1 MQRQNYFTLVW
12 LGENRR
18 NFNLSYAFTALGLG
32 LLAVLLGLSLLVWR
46 GLDVSA
52 LTAYQKVH
60 SDNQLLHTKAYL
72 LYQKNRALAKN
83 NAALTQEIKLLE
95 ALISAEDAD
104 VFYLNPDYKNVI
116 LEETTLGW
124 RVLQY
129 KLKIGERTLYEYTA
143 DRLRPKEHLAL
154 KEKLGLVQR
163 NIEKLVQ
170 SKQFTPNIKITEL
183 ADKEYVGLAGDLVV
197 LSVSKK
203 EAFNAQT
210 DGRAIAERYKK
221 ALLKEL
227 KIAKENKLLQET
239 PLLGGVKTV
248 RQNSGLEN
256 ILQQLDF
263 CQKFNQNILAQN
275 NTLIAGT
282 YSKAMDFKGNYAR
295 TPSIYPLRN
304 IEISS
309 PYGYRVHP
317 VTNATSIHYGLDM
330 VAMPGTKVLATADG
344 RVTYTGWIGGY
355 GIVVQIYHG
364 LGISTLYGHCDS
376 ALVKK
381 GQYVRKGQPVALS
394 GNSGLS
400 NGPHLHYEIR
410 RWNVAI
416 DPTPYLKRDI
426 FTASK
431 EW

>member
-1 MQRQNYFTLVW
+1 MKRNYFTLVW
-12 LGENRR
+12 IGESRR
-18 NFNLSYAFTALGLG
+18 SFNLSYAFTALGLG
-32 LLAVLLGLSLLVWR
+32 LLAGLFGLSLLFWR
-46 GLDVSA
+46 GLDISA
-52 LTAYQKVH
+52 LDAYQKVH
-60 SDNQLLHTKAYL
+60 SDNQLLHAKAHL

-83 NAALTQEIKLLE
+83 NSRLTQEIKLLE
-95 ALISAEDAD
+95 ALISAEDAN
-104 VFYLNPDYKNVI
+104 VFYLNSDYKNVT

-154 KEKLGLVQR
+154 KEKLELVQK
-163 NIEKLVQ
+163 NIEKLIQ

-210 DGRAIAERYKK
+210 DGREIAERYKK

-239 PLLGGVKTV
+239 PLIGSIKTI
-248 RQNSGLEN
+248 RPNSGLEN
-256 ILQQLDF
+256 IIQQLDF

-275 NTLIAGT
+275 NTLIAGI
-282 YSKAMDFKGNYAR
+282 YSKAMDFKNNYAR

-309 PYGYRVHP
+309 PYGYRIHP
-317 VTNATSIHYGLDM
+317 VTNAVSIHYGLDM
-330 VAMPGTKVLATADG
+330 VAVPRTKVLATADG
-344 RVTYTGWIGGY
+344 RVTYAGWIGGY
-355 GIVVQIYHG
+355 GIVVQIHHG

-376 ALVKK
+376 VLVNK

>member
-1 MQRQNYFTLVW
+1 MQHQNYFTLVW

-18 NFNLSYAFTALGLG
+18 NFNLSYTLTVLSLG
-32 LLAVLLGLSLLVWR
+32 LLAVLFGLSLLIWR
-46 GLDVSA
+46 GLDISA
-52 LTAYQKVH
+52 LDAYQKTH
-60 SDNQLLHTKAYL
+60 ADNQLLQAKTYL
-72 LYQKNRALAKN
+72 LYQKNRALARH
-83 NAALTQEIKLLE
+83 NAELTQEIKLLE
-95 ALISAEDAD
+95 ALISAENENI
-104 VFYLNPDYKNVI
+104 FHLNSNYKNVA
-116 LEETTLGW
+116 LEETTFGW
-124 RVLQY
+124 RVIQY
-129 KLKIGERTLYEYTA
+129 KLKIGERTLCEYSA
-143 DRLRPKEHLAL
+143 DRLRPREHLAL
-154 KEKLGLVQR
+154 KEKLELVQK

-170 SKQFTPNIKITEL
+170 SKQFTPSIKITEL
-183 ADKEYVGLAGDLVV
+183 ADKEYIGLAGDLVV

-203 EAFNAQT
+203 EALNAQI
-210 DGRAIAERYKK
+210 DGREIAERYKK
-221 ALLKEL
+221 TLLQEL

-239 PLLGGVKTV
+239 PLLGSVKTV
-248 RQNSGLEN
+248 RTNSSLEN
-256 ILQQLDF
+256 IFQQLDF

-275 NTLIAGT
+275 NTLIAGI
-282 YSKAMDFKGNYAR
+282 YSKAMDFKNNYAR

-330 VAMPGTKVLATADG
+330 VAVPGTKVLATADG

-355 GIVVQIYHG
+355 GIAVQIHHG

-376 ALVKK
+376 VLVQK

>member
-1 MQRQNYFTLVW
+1 
-12 LGENRR
+12 
-18 NFNLSYAFTALGLG
+18 LSCG
-32 LLAVLLGLSLLVWR
+32 LLAALLGLSLLVWR
-46 GLDVSA
+46 GLDSSPLAAYPKTSA
-52 LTAYQKVH
+52 
-60 SDNQLLHTKAYL
+60 DNQLLRTKAYL
-72 LYQKNRALAKN
+72 LYQKNRALAKR
-83 NAALTQEIKLLE
+83 NADLTQEIKLLE
-95 ALISAEDAD
+95 ALISAENENI
-104 VFYLNPDYKNVI
+104 FHLNSNYKNVT
-116 LEETTLGW
+116 LEETTFGW
-124 RVLQY
+124 RVIQY

-154 KEKLGLVQR
+154 KEKLELVQK

-170 SKQFTPNIKITEL
+170 NKQFTPSIKITEL

-210 DGRAIAERYKK
+210 DGREIAERYKK

-227 KIAKENKLLQET
+227 KIAKENKLQQET
-239 PLLGGVKTV
+239 PLIGSIKTV
-248 RQNSGLEN
+248 RSGSGLKN
-256 ILQQLDF
+256 IIQQLDF

-282 YSKAMDFKGNYAR
+282 YSKAMDFKNNYAR

-317 VTNATSIHYGLDM
+317 VTNAVSVHYGLDM
-330 VAMPGTKVLATADG
+330 VAMTGTKVLATADG

-355 GIVVQIYHG
+355 GIAVQIHHG

-381 GQYVRKGQPVALS
+381 GQYVRKGQPIALS